1 VSLEPAGGIDSDTV
15 FTAPVF
21 SELDSE
27 LQESFRAYIAVS
39 VFVSC
44 FDLASALQ
52 RHQSGQRGAPT
63 WVLGY

>member
-15 FTAPVF
+15 FTGPVF

-39 VFVSC
+39 AFIAVS
-44 FDLASALQ
+44 
-52 RHQSGQRGAPT
+52 
-63 WVLGY
+63 VIV